1 MVDDLKAQMSRFLF
15 EVFDQVN
22 SEYGKAMLFTDMN
35 ISKLMI
41 HSQEVERD
49 TRRKMYKDTNKT
61 RMDNYEYSQ
70 KMPCSRNR
78 SMFQ

>member
-1 MVDDLKAQMSRFLF
+1 MVDDLKAQIRSFLF
-15 EVFDQVN
+15 EVSDLVN
-22 SEYGKAMLFTDMN
+22 TECGKAMLFTDMN

-70 KMPCSRNR
+70 KMLRSRNR

>member
-1 MVDDLKAQMSRFLF
+1 
-15 EVFDQVN
+15 
-22 SEYGKAMLFTDMN
+22 MLFTDMN

-41 HSQEVERD
+41 HSQEVEGD

-70 KMPCSRNR
+70 KMPRSRNR